1 MTTPIGWCNEAED
14 LSYWSTFFA
23 YSWHFR
29 LKAHDT
35 AIHETS
41 DEIRDNGRAQ
51 LESRKNERTFFSLAL
66 VTCSLKRW
74 KLNSLNFE

>member
-1 MTTPIGWCNEAED
+1 MTTPIGSCNETED

-51 LESRKNERTFFSLAL
+51 LVSRDTLSLAL
-66 VTCSLKRW
+66 VTCSLKRC